1 MNLERITIKTRNDDL
16 YNPINRIMVLSKL
29 SDFTKEYLCVNLDFS
44 SQKINNGNSINAL
57 SFKNVVAFRALRPFI
72 VVDEKAIV
80 ELIKLYGIVQDYD
93 PKLNSGDYVQ
103 LNGLKFTNLGS
114 VVNTYAQWNLPT
126 PVLFRTS
133 TINSDT
139 KALFNSKLTNFDI
152 ISKINDNFQAGKYD
166 ADMTIPLIDSNDFK
180 NDISVLETRPAIDEV
195 NLMIASYE
203 DEKNTNLTAFK
214 DVFIDTIFRNRKSEI
229 DKIKTNN
236 PELYKSMQK
245 LLLDV
250 NVIINN
256 KITGEVKPKSNN
268 NDNPVDLSFLDDVD
282 NAFDT
287 SFLENIDDVF

>member
-29 SDFTKEYLCVNLDFS
+29 SDFTKQYLCINLDFS
-44 SQKINNGNSINAL
+44 SQKINNGNTIDAL
-57 SFKNVVAFRALRPFI
+57 TFKNVVAFRGMRPFT
-72 VVDEKAIV
+72 VLNEQ
-80 ELIKLYGIVQDYD
+80 ELIKLIKTFGIVEHYEL
-93 PKLNSGDYVQ
+93 KLKSGDYVQ
-103 LNGLKFTNLGS
+103 LNGLKFINLGS

-126 PVLFRTS
+126 PVLFRTN

-180 NDISVLETRPAIDEV
+180 NDISVLETRPTIDEV

-203 DEKNTNLTAFK
+203 DEKNTKITAFK
-214 DVFIDTIFRNRKSEI
+214 DVFIDTIFRNRKAEI

-236 PELYKSMQK
+236 PELYRSMQK

-268 NDNPVDLSFLDDVD
+268 NDNPTDLSFLDDVD

-287 SFLENIDDVF
+287 SFLENINDVF